1 MDLIVTYDI
10 DTSTTRGARRLVR
23 VAHTCER
30 YGVRVQDSVFE
41 CRLPPAR
48 YQQLVEELR
57 GLIDKQ
63 TDSVHFYRLGESL
76 EKIRTSLGRGPERTP
91 DRHWIL

>member
-1 MDLIVTYDI
+1 MDVIVTYDI
-10 DTSTTRGARRLVR
+10 DTSTARGARRLTR

-48 YQQLVEELR
+48 YQQLMEELR
-57 GLIDKQ
+57 ALIDKQ
-63 TDSVHFYRLGESL
+63 TDSVHFYRVGDSL
-76 EKIRTSLGRGPERTP
+76 EAIRTSLGRGPNRTP
-91 DRHWIL
+91 NSHWIL